1 MFEVFKLAPLDRR
14 AKLTTVI
21 TLIGAGIFTLGFI
34 YLFPFLF
41 APRKYLLSPR
51 GIEIR
56 SLIATD
62 LIERNNISSLEI
74 LKPIKHGSGIN
85 TCTSDF
91 FGYSGEYT
99 LANGSVAR
107 VYATS
112 WERMVKITA
121 CKGDAYL
128 LSPLEPESFVQAVK
142 QCYPNTGEK
151 VESK

>member
-14 AKLTTVI
+14 AKLTAVI
-21 TLIGAGIFTLGFI
+21 AFIGAGIITLGFI
-34 YLFPFLF
+34 YLLPFLF
-41 APRKYLLSPR
+41 APRKYLLLPR

-62 LIERNNISSLEI
+62 LIERNNINSLEI
-74 LKPIKHGSGIN
+74 LRPIKHGAGIN

-91 FGYSGEYT
+91 FGYSGEYA
-99 LANGSVAR
+99 LADGSMAR

-112 WERMVKITA
+112 WERMVKITT
-121 CKGDAYL
+121 CKGGPYL

-142 QCYPNTGEK
+142 QYYLNSGE
-151 VESK
+151 